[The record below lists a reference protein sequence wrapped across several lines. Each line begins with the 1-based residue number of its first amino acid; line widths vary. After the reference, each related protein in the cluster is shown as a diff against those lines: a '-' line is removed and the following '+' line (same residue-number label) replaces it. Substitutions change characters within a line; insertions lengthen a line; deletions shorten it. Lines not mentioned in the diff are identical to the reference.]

1 MPVNFHFHFST
12 GNGRD
17 DAVVMEM
24 VEAIIDNNNN
34 ENKSSD
40 GTKLKR
46 QRESSRNAQQQTS
59 ELNEV
64 ELKEEEIAREFSR
77 LEGKKIQIYSVSQL
91 QSNKSCKFTRNSSA

>member
-17 DAVVMEM
+17 EAVVMEM

-34 ENKSSD
+34 ENKSGD

-64 ELKEEEIAREFSR
+64 ELKEEEVAREFSR
-77 LEGKKIQIYSVSQL
+77 LGGKKIQIYSVSQL

>member
-12 GNGRD
+12 GNGRSE
-17 DAVVMEM
+17 AVVMEM

-40 GTKLKR
+40 GSNLKR
-46 QRESSRNAQQQTS
+46 QHESSRNAQQQTS

-64 ELKEEEIAREFSR
+64 ELKEEEVAREFSR
-77 LEGKKIQIYSVSQL
+77 LGGKKIQIYSVSQL